1 MTLEVPGT
9 IRILVGVV
17 AERRPGV
24 TPWAEHA
31 WAAREIAPNTSPA
44 ALDLGRNLF
53 AISRDVV
60 TPADRGAMSISC
72 GLPYHDGTWEY
83 DAEYELGDAAHAA
96 EAPHEAK
103 DA

>member
-1 MTLEVPGT
+1 MKIFISGPMRG
-9 IRILVGVV
+9 IPYYGFP
-17 AERRPGV
+17 AFD
-24 TPWAEHA
+24 
-31 WAAREIAPNTSPA
+31 AARA
-44 ALDLGRNLF
+44 AFEAAGF
-53 AISRDVV
+53 DVV

-72 GLPYHDGTWEY
+72 GLPHHDGTWEY